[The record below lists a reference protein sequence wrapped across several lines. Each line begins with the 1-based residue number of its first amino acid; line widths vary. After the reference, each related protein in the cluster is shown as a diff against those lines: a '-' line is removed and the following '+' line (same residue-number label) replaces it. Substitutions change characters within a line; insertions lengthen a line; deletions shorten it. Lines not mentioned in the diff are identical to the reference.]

1 MIRTFSQHTVRPQQE
16 LTGKLWTFVPL
27 QGARAGEALCVHTP
41 SCWETYPGF
50 GLYRGEGRYSTSF
63 CTDGNVRIECK
74 GVSHTASVYV
84 DGEKVASHYNAYTA
98 FSCVVR
104 GLSAGEHTIEIVAD
118 NRFSEESAL
127 HVPNDY
133 MSYGGISR
141 LVVLERVGAAISET
155 CASRPCAAAASGWR
169 RYGCGWKIWRR
180 LRPSASVWRSQA
192 GNFASPNGYFPAA
205 RRCWRA
211 RLPFPMRGNG
221 PPNIPNCTL

>member
-1 MIRTFSQHTVRPQQE
+1 MIRTFSQHAVRPQQE

-27 QGARAGEALCVHTP
+27 QGARAGETLRVHTP

-63 CTDGNVRIECK
+63 CADGNVRIECK

-104 GLSAGEHTIEIVAD
+104 GLSAGEHTLEIVAD

-133 MSYGGISR
+133 MSYGGVSR
-141 LVVLERVGAAISET
+141 PVVLERVGSCYIGDVRVT
-155 CASRPCAAAASGWR
+155 PVR
-169 RYGCGWKIWRR
+169 RGGVWTAEYGCGWKIWRR

-211 RLPFPMRGNG
+211 RLPFPTRGNG